1 MGCNAGPIL
10 KAVTRKKPL
19 EDNSSQESK
28 LDRVLTVF
36 DLTALGVGSTLG
48 KDVRTSFIRLTAPPF

>member
-1 MGCNAGPIL
+1 MSNFGEIL
-10 KAVTRKKPL
+10 KAMTRKKPL
-19 EDNSSQESK
+19 DEDNMGTSQ

-48 KDVRTSFIRLTAPPF
+48 KLF